1 MEELYA
7 EHLANQA
14 QLAAEQAEGEY
25 IKKVIRLIGKVIEAK
40 DNGISHE
47 ALDKAEMF
55 LSELAAG
62 CLDGTEVEEL
72 DEVTEGHTKL
82 IDIKSA

>member
-7 EHLANQA
+7 EHLATQA
-14 QLAAEQAEGEY
+14 QLAAIKAEREY
-25 IKKVIRLIGKVIEAK
+25 IKKVIRLIDKVIEAK

-62 CLDGTEVEEL
+62 CLDGTEVAEL
-72 DEVTEGHTKL
+72 DVLTEGHTKL
-82 IDIKSA
+82 INIKSA